1 MVVKPLALSSAMS
14 LRPRKRRAILITA
27 FVLCL
32 LAAFALNSQAQTPTP
47 TPTPSPS
54 PAPCAPPPACPTNA
68 PSVLQLT
75 ATWQQDNKVTQIAG
89 KRFYLSPCPFN
100 LEKVPGLGPA
110 PSRKSYY
117 AAVKASFQLIKWL
130 EANNCDAVY
139 CRELRREEVT
149 CKTTDTDCVPE
160 FVNAY
165 TEALRKLNGNTELA
179 RKWITNYAPLSQPE
193 LRVGFYTAKA
203 KWLDAAVA
211 VVEKA
216 ANLPPR
222 TVKSAVTNKRGVAY
236 FYDLCPGSY
245 YVSNIS
251 PIEIQSDRLI
261 WETLAIKIGKPDVLE
276 TIPVSL
282 SNVPSKKKQ
291 KNYFVGRKVAE
302 SVSSVKAVDKN

>member
-1 MVVKPLALSSAMS
+1 MVVNPLALSSAMS
-14 LRPRKRRAILITA
+14 LQPRKCRAVMMTA
-27 FVLCL
+27 SVLCL
-32 LAAFALNSQAQTPTP
+32 VAAFALASRAQTPTP
-47 TPTPSPS
+47 TPTPTPPS
-54 PAPCAPPPACPTNA
+54 VPCAVVPACPTLA

-75 ATWQQDNKVTQIAG
+75 ATWQLDNKVTQIAG

-117 AAVKASFQLIKWL
+117 AGLKASLQLIKWL
-130 EANNCDAVY
+130 EANNCDTVY

-149 CKTTDTDCVPE
+149 CKMTDAGCVPE

-165 TEALRKLNGNTELA
+165 TEALGKLKGNAELA
-179 RKWITNYAPLSQPE
+179 RRWITNYAPLSSPE

-211 VVEKA
+211 AVEKA
-216 ANLPPR
+216 ANLPLG
-222 TVKSAVTNKRGVAY
+222 TIKTAVTNKRGVAY
-236 FYDLCPGSY
+236 FYDLCPGAY
-245 YVSNIS
+245 YVSNIA
-251 PIEIQSDRLI
+251 PLEIQSDRLI

-302 SVSSVKAVDKN
+302 SVSSLKAVDKN